1 MNTNEILTSYELH
14 QVDELEE
21 YRKTGL
27 TPEGVREM
35 LEHGKVVAE
44 ALLKYQKEEKEGL
57 LIRLPFPV
65 GAQVF
70 CIEVNAADACFS
82 CNYFNVGSDHEDDR
96 CSNPEVKD
104 DICPAE
110 ETDEPRCNRQ
120 KWIVYSTVIRNVLV
134 AVDLKP
140 LVGKSVFLT
149 EDEAQTECDRRNK
162 ELEKKGPTVN
172 V

>member
-1 MNTNEILTSYELH
+1 MTIDEVLNSFELK

-27 TPEGVREM
+27 TPQGVQEM

-65 GAQVF
+65 GTQVF
-70 CIEVNAADACFS
+70 CIEVNAADACYS
-82 CNYFNVGSDHEDDR
+82 CNYFNCEDYDDDR
-96 CSNPEVKD
+96 CSNPEVED

-149 EDEAQTECDRRNK
+149 EDEAQAECDRRNK
-162 ELEKKGPTVN
+162 EYQEKHSGSRI
-172 V
+172 